1 MFEIFLPGLRVLDL
15 RGLLDRVRGL
25 LYDDFFDFSPLL
37 GELDLGGL
45 LDLALDLIG
54 DLGDLHHLDLLL
66 LKGLRVGVLFLSG
79 LRVLDL
85 GGRLDLALDLI
96 GDLDLLLLEGLLFLS
111 GLRVL
116 DLGGLLDLA
125 LLGDLDLAE
134 DSDDGEQEGE
144 ARTVLS
150 DFQLLRDLLVAILAV
165 WALKRSETTGSSRK
179 DFSTGG

>member
-1 MFEIFLPGLRVLDL
+1 MSFVFELFLSGLRVLDL

-54 DLGDLHHLDLLL
+54 DL
-66 LKGLRVGVLFLSG
+66 
-79 LRVLDL
+79 
-85 GGRLDLALDLI
+85 
-96 GDLDLLLLEGLLFLS
+96 DLLLLEGLLFLS

-116 DLGGLLDLA
+116 DLGVLLDLA

-165 WALKRSETTGSSRK
+165 WALKRSESTGSSRK

>member
-1 MFEIFLPGLRVLDL
+1 MNFELFLSGLRVLDL

-45 LDLALDLIG
+45 
-54 DLGDLHHLDLLL
+54 
-66 LKGLRVGVLFLSG
+66 
-79 LRVLDL
+79 
-85 GGRLDLALDLI
+85 LDLALDLI

>member
-1 MFEIFLPGLRVLDL
+1 MSFVFE
-15 RGLLDRVRGL
+15 
-25 LYDDFFDFSPLL
+25 
-37 GELDLGGL
+37 
-45 LDLALDLIG
+45 
-54 DLGDLHHLDLLL
+54 
-66 LKGLRVGVLFLSG
+66 LFLSG

-85 GGRLDLALDLI
+85 RGLLDLALDLI

-111 GLRVL
+111 GLCVL